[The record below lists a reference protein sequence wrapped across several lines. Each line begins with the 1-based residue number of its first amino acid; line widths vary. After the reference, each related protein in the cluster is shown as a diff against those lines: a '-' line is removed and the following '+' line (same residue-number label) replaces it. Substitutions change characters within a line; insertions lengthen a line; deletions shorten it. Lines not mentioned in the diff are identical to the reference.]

1 MPLLSNA
8 LSYTFMGLEL
18 LVAGLIGGLELL
30 AAGSILGKVFE
41 RQTQGTF
48 CQLSYASEKEA
59 DARPMILSRANLELW
74 E

>member
-18 LVAGLIGGLELL
+18 LVAGLIRGLD
-30 AAGSILGKVFE
+30 AAGSILRKVFE

-59 DARPMILSRANLELW
+59 DTRPMILSRANVELW